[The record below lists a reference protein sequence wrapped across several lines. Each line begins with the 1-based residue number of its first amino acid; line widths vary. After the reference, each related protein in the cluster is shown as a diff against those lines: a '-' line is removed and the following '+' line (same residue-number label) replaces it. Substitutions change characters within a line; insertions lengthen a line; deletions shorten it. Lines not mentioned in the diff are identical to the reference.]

1 MKLIDR
7 YIARQYLTNILALLA
22 ILFSFVVTIDASIN
36 IDEFWEA
43 AGEPTAD
50 GEEPGLVRRVTLTA
64 LWIAHLWWPRLLQL
78 FNMMLG
84 IVLVGAM
91 GFTCVQLVRHRET
104 VAVLASGL
112 SLRRVAA
119 PILGVSLFMVG
130 LAAVNQEAVL
140 PRVAKLLTREHRD
153 LGTREATA
161 GPIPLATGN
170 QGQLL
175 IYAARFDA
183 DRAVLEDALFI
194 QRDPAGPG
202 TLHITTE
209 LATWDTTALAWTAE
223 SASVEDLISPENSSA
238 GEPVSIETDLDPTA
252 LTVLQYAGFS
262 QNLSFR
268 QIGRLLNQTRGGDAN
283 VRERLQ
289 RNRFG
294 RIAMALS
301 NLLIIVIALPF
312 FLTRMPGNSLTG
324 SLRGAPV
331 AVACIIGATL
341 GTSAPV
347 PGVPAVVSVFLPVLV
362 LAPLA
367 IAVAISPKT

>member
-7 YIARQYLTNILALLA
+7 YIARQYLINIAALLA

-43 AGEPTAD
+43 AGETTT

-112 SLRRVAA
+112 SLRRVAL
-119 PILGVSLFMVG
+119 PIIAVSGMMVG
-130 LAAVNQEAVL
+130 LAAINQEFVL
-140 PRVAKLLTREHRD
+140 PKVAKLLTREHRD
-153 LGTREATA
+153 LGTRDTAA

-170 QGQLL
+170 QGRLL
-175 IYAARFDA
+175 IYATEFNA
-183 DRAVLEDALFI
+183 DRASLEGALFI
-194 QRDPAGPG
+194 ERDDNGVG
-202 TLHITTE
+202 IRHITTE
-209 LATWDTTALAWTAE
+209 HATWNPDANAWAAEAADIENLADPTA
-223 SASVEDLISPENSSA
+223 SSA
-238 GEPVSIETDLDPTA
+238 AVPVEIKTDLDPTA

-268 QIGRLLNQTRGGDAN
+268 QIGRLLDQTRGGDTN
-283 VRERLQ
+283 VRDRLQ

-294 RIAMALS
+294 RISLAIC
-301 NLLIIVIALPF
+301 NLLVIIITLPF
-312 FLTRMPGNSLTG
+312 FLTRMPGNSLGG

-331 AVACIIGATL
+331 AIACIVGMTL

-347 PGVPAVVSVFLPVLV
+347 PGVPPIVSVFLPVLV

-367 IAVAISPKT
+367 VAAATNPKT

>member
-7 YIARQYLTNILALLA
+7 YIARQYLINIAALLA

-43 AGEPTAD
+43 AGETES
-50 GEEPGLVRRVTLTA
+50 GEPPGLVRRVTLTA

-112 SLRRVAA
+112 SLRRIAM
-119 PILGVSLFMVG
+119 PIIVVSALMVG

-153 LGTREATA
+153 LGIDQASA

-170 QGQLL
+170 QGRLL
-175 IYAARFDA
+175 IYAKEFDA
-183 DRAVLEDALFI
+183 DNAVLTEPLFI
-194 QRDPAGPG
+194 ERDDRGVG
-202 TLHITTE
+202 LRHITADR
-209 LATWDTTALAWTAE
+209 ATWTGDAWLASAASIDDIE
-223 SASVEDLISPENSSA
+223 APEASAASVEVTIA
-238 GEPVSIETDLDPTA
+238 TDLDPTA

-268 QIGRLLNQTRGGDAN
+268 QIGRLLDQTEGGDPN
-283 VRERLQ
+283 VRDRLQ

-294 RIAMALS
+294 RVALAAS
-301 NLLIIVIALPF
+301 NMLIVIVAMPF
-312 FLTRMPGNSLTG
+312 FLTRMPGQSLSG
-324 SLRGAPV
+324 SLRGAPI
-331 AVACIIGATL
+331 AVVGIIGATL
-341 GTSAPV
+341 GANAPI
-347 PGVPAVVSVFLPVLV
+347 PGVPAFVSVFIPVLV

-367 IAVAISPKT
+367 VAVALNPKT

>member
-7 YIARQYLTNILALLA
+7 YIARQYLINIAALLA

-50 GEEPGLVRRVTLTA
+50 GEAPGLVRRVTLTG

-112 SLRRVAA
+112 SLRRIAA
-119 PILGVSLFMVG
+119 PIIVVSALMVG
-130 LAAVNQEAVL
+130 LAAINQEAVL
-140 PRVAKLLTREHRD
+140 PSVAKLLTREHRD
-153 LGTREATA
+153 LGARQSVA

-170 QGQLL
+170 QGRLL
-175 IYAARFDA
+175 VYAGVFDA
-183 DRAVLEDALFI
+183 DTAVLQDALFI
-194 QRDPAGPG
+194 ERDGDGVG
-202 TLHITTE
+202 TRHITTGR
-209 LATWDTTALAWTAE
+209 ATWNPDSRAWAAE
-223 SASVEDLISPENSSA
+223 SATIEDLVDPAASA
-238 GEPVSIETDLDPTA
+238 ADVAVEITTDLDPTA

-268 QIGRLLNQTRGGDAN
+268 QIGTLLNQTRGGDAN
-283 VRERLQ
+283 VRDRLQ

-294 RIAMALS
+294 RIAMAMS
-301 NLLIIVIALPF
+301 NMLIVVITLPF

-331 AVACIIGATL
+331 AVACIIAATL

-362 LAPLA
+362 FAPLA
-367 IAVAISPKT
+367 VAVAISPKT

>member
-7 YIARQYLTNILALLA
+7 YIARQYLINIAALLA

-43 AGEPTAD
+43 AGETES
-50 GEEPGLVRRVTLTA
+50 GEPPGLIRRVTLTA

-84 IVLVGAM
+84 VVLVGAM

-119 PILGVSLFMVG
+119 PIIAVSVLMVG

-140 PRVAKLLTREHRD
+140 PEVAKLLTREHRD
-153 LGTREATA
+153 LGTRQTA
-161 GPIPLATGN
+161 SGPIPLATGN
-170 QGQLL
+170 QGRLL
-175 IYAARFDA
+175 IYAREFNPD
-183 DRAVLEDALFI
+183 DAVLEGFLFI
-194 QRDPAGPG
+194 ERDERGVG
-202 TLHITTE
+202 LRHTTGE
-209 LATWDTTALAWTAE
+209 RATWTGEAWASQNAHLEDLTKPEA
-223 SASVEDLISPENSSA
+223 SASGIPVE
-238 GEPVSIETDLDPTA
+238 IETDLDPTA

-268 QIGRLLNQTRGGDAN
+268 QIGRLLEQTRGGDAN
-283 VRERLQ
+283 VRDRLQ

-301 NLLIIVIALPF
+301 NILIIVIALPF
-312 FLTRMPGNSLTG
+312 FLTRMPGNSLGG

-331 AVACIIGATL
+331 AIVCIVGATL

-367 IAVAISPKT
+367 VAVAISPKT